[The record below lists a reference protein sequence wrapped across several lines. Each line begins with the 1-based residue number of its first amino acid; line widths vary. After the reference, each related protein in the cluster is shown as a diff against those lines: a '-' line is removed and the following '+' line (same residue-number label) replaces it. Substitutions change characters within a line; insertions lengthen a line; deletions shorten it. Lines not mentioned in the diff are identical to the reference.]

1 MSEDGTMQGWISGR
15 PIRARFSEGDAA
27 PESPAPPGAVDCHHH
42 IFDNRFHVE
51 GQVSVPDAT
60 VADYRDF
67 QRRLG
72 LSRSVFVASSNYG
85 TDDRVVLDA
94 LEQVGTDRMRAVVI
108 LHGDADAARLPGL
121 HDRGVRGIRVYFA
134 KGDVPDHAG
143 FDRLTRLAADRG
155 WSVNVVG
162 NRDREVLIDW
172 ESAMANAPCPIMIDH
187 MGWTPQPAGPQSA
200 TGRMLRRLLAGGNV
214 YVKLSGPY
222 LSSRC
227 GAPGFDDVDALAR
240 VLAAEAPERVVWG
253 SDWPHPVAAQ
263 QHLPVDGALL
273 FDQLTRW
280 IPDPARRKLALVDNP
295 ERLYWND

>member
-1 MSEDGTMQGWISGR
+1 MSDEPPMADWISGQA
-15 PIRARFSEGDAA
+15 ISAKFSAGTA
-27 PESPAPPGAVDCHHH
+27 PPRTPAPRGAVDCHHH

-51 GQVSVPDAT
+51 GQIAVPDAT

-85 TDDRVVLDA
+85 DDDRVVLDA
-94 LEQVGTDRMRAVVI
+94 LGQVGTERMRGVVI
-108 LHGDADAARLPGL
+108 LHGDVDPVRLPAL
-121 HDRGVRGIRVYFA
+121 HDRGVRGIRIYFA
-134 KGDVPDHAG
+134 KGKVPDSAG
-143 FDRLTRLAADRG
+143 FDRLTRLAAERG

-162 NRDREVLIDW
+162 NRNREVLLDW
-172 ESAMANAPCPIMIDH
+172 ESAMANAPCPVMVDH
-187 MGWTPQPAGPQSA
+187 MGWTPQPAGPDSA
-200 TGRMLRRLLAGGNV
+200 TGKMLRRLLATGNV

-222 LSSRC
+222 LSSRS
-227 GAPGFDDVDALAR
+227 GAPEFDDVDMLAR
-240 VLAAEAPERVVWG
+240 TLAADVPERVVWG

-263 QHLPVDGALL
+263 QHIPVDGARL

-280 IPDPARRKLALVDNP
+280 IPDPERRRLALVGNP